1 MQQSNKKGREGLLA
15 KRVHNIIQN
24 LKFIFIHH
32 IMALE
37 VSL

>member
-1 MQQSNKKGREGLLA
+1 MLPTDKKGREGLLA
-15 KRVHNIIQN
+15 KHVHNIIQN
-24 LKFIFIHH
+24 LKFIFILH